1 MFEHEPTQED
11 LVAIAHAL
19 GLAISAERLA
29 AALPEV
35 RRLWAMAE
43 QLGTLPLDDAPGAD
57 PAGAAPSGP

>member
-19 GLAISAERLA
+19 GLAISRERLA

-43 QLGTLPLDDAPGAD
+43 QLGTLPLDDASTAD
-57 PAGAAPSGP
+57 PPRTAPSGS